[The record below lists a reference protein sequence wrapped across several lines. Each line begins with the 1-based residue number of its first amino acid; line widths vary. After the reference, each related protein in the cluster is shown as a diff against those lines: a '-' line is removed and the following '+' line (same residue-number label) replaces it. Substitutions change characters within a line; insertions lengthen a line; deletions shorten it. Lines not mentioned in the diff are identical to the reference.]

1 MTDLQNQPFA
11 LGPDDVEVLGRKDL
25 YRGFFR
31 MEAVSLRHRRF
42 DGGWTDVFDR
52 ELLLRGDSTCVLP
65 YDPWRDEVV
74 LLEQFRPG
82 ALGRDRTP
90 WLLELVAGMNEAGE
104 EPEHVAHREGREEA
118 GLQFMA
124 LEEICRYLPSPGG
137 TTEYITLFCGC
148 VRADGVGGV
157 HGLAEEHEDIQVH
170 VYEFEQALALLRSG
184 RIDNAASIIGLQWLA
199 LNHADLRNRWRG
211 LEL

>member
-11 LGPDDVEVLGRKDL
+11 LGPDDVEVLGRQDL

-31 MEAVSLRHRRF
+31 MEGVRLRHRRF
-42 DGGWTDVFDR
+42 DGGWTDVFNR

-90 WLLELVAGMNEAGE
+90 WLLELVAGMNEPGE
-104 EPEHVAHREGREEA
+104 DPRDVAHREGQEEA
-118 GLQFMA
+118 GLAFMA

-148 VRADGVGGV
+148 VRTDGVGGV

-170 VYEFEQALALLRSG
+170 VYGFDQALSLLGEG

-199 LNHADLRNRWRG
+199 LNHAEIRDRWRG
-211 LEL
+211 LTS